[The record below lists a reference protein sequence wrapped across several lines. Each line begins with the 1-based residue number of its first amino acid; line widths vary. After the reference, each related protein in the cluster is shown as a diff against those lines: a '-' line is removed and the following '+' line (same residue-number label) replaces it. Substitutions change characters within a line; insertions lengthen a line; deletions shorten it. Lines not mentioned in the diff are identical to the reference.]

1 MRWAMVCLCVL
12 GVASGILA
20 TGVPAS
26 AGARRE
32 AVTAG
37 TGSSGPSLTLRAQT
51 PWVTPASPWFSLT
64 VGAGPGTRAV
74 NDLHVVV
81 TFYSRINNETELN
94 QAINAVP
101 NQGVLGHFSASVAI
115 TATGDVAATCTTVL
129 PDNAAQAPSTAPP
142 TSVACPA
149 GAPSLI
155 LGCTPDDGTCGGV
168 YPVSVALYRQG
179 VTTALARYSTFLTY
193 QEPGLSSS
201 VGAGGALRVGLIMPL
216 SAPFSPALSSPS
228 KASLAVQEAVA
239 GTLFAHRNI
248 PLTLAVNPATVVSP
262 LAGGAKP
269 GQRTKLQLESL
280 TTAPGGDQL
289 MDQPYVP
296 IDVAALAGGGLSG
309 EIATQLLRGGALL
322 RQAGLHP
329 TAGPW
334 VDTSSSFTS
343 ASAANLGSGLRAAH
357 TDRLVLADDNL
368 VPLSSKSLPH
378 LTFAQTFSLSLDHGT
393 HVTAA
398 SADTQL
404 ASFFSAEPADPVL
417 AANQLLAAL
426 EFIHFEDPYES
437 EARGV
442 ILEPPASWQPST
454 TFLNTLLGEMS
465 GNPVLQ
471 PVTIDQFFNQVHKG
485 VNQEPATRH
494 LQSGSSPEKIP
505 AGQAQR
511 LATARVQLS
520 SLSAA
525 ISGHPSVLTE
535 LSDLLLAT
543 ENREFDRAQRTS
555 ALSTFGQHFGGE
567 LNLISLASQAT
578 ITFTSRTAA
587 IPISV
592 LSSAPFPI
600 KVVVSLDSDKF
611 NFPDGSSRTLILDRP
626 TTAVRIQAHSRT
638 SGDRL
643 PVDVTLTTPDGRLVI
658 ARADLTVHSTSISLV
673 GVALTALAAVV
684 LLVWWGRTW
693 RRSRRRRPRA
703 A

>member
-1 MRWAMVCLCVL
+1 MRWAMVCLCAL
-12 GVASGILA
+12 GVASGLLA
-20 TGVPAS
+20 TGAPAS
-26 AGARRE
+26 AVARRE

-51 PWVTPASPWFSLT
+51 PWVTPAAPWFSLT
-64 VGAGPGTRAV
+64 VGAGPGTGSV

-81 TFYSRINNETELN
+81 TYYNRINNETELN

-101 NQGVLGHFSASVAI
+101 NQAILGHFSASVAI
-115 TATGDVAATCTTVL
+115 TGTGRVAATCTTVL
-129 PDNAAQAPSTAPP
+129 PDSAARAPTTVPP

-155 LGCTPDDGTCGGV
+155 LGCTPDDGTCGGI

-179 VTTALARYSTFLTY
+179 VTAALARYTTFLTY

-201 VGAGGALRVGLIMPL
+201 VGTGGALRVGLIMPL
-216 SAPFSPALSSPS
+216 SAPFSPALSSPP
-228 KASLAVQEAVA
+228 KASLTLQEALT

-248 PLTLAVNPATVVSP
+248 PLTLAVNPSTMVS
-262 LAGGAKP
+262 LQADGAKP
-269 GQRTKLQLESL
+269 GQRAKEQLQAM
-280 TTAPGGDQL
+280 TAPPGDEL
-289 MDQPYVP
+289 IDQPYVP

-309 EIATQLLRGGALL
+309 EITTQLLRGDSLL

-334 VDTSSSFTS
+334 VDASSSYTS
-343 ASAANLGSGLRAAH
+343 ANATDLGSGLGVVH

-368 VPLSSKSLPH
+368 EALSPTSLPH

-393 HVTAA
+393 RVTAA
-398 SADTQL
+398 GADTQL
-404 ASFFSAEPADPVL
+404 ASFFTADPDNPVL

-426 EFIHFEDPYES
+426 EFIHFENPFELDP
-437 EARGV
+437 RGV
-442 ILEPPASWQPST
+442 IVEPPASWQPST
-454 TFLNTLLGEMS
+454 TFLDTLLGEMS
-465 GNPVLQ
+465 GNPVLE
-471 PVTIDQFFNQVHKG
+471 PVTLNQFFNEVPKG
-485 VNQEPATRH
+485 GNQEPATRH
-494 LQSGSSPEKIP
+494 LQSGSAAEKIP
-505 AGQAQR
+505 TGQAQR
-511 LATARVQLS
+511 LATARVQLN

-525 ISGHPSVLTE
+525 ISGHPQVLTE

-543 ENREFDRAQRTS
+543 ENRGFDQAQRSS
-555 ALSTFGQHFGGE
+555 ALATFGQHFGGE
-567 LNLISLASQAT
+567 LNLVSLASQAT

-611 NFPDGSSRTLILDRP
+611 NFPDGKSRTLVLDRP
-626 TTAVRIQAHSRT
+626 TTPVRIQAHSRT

-693 RRSRRRRPRA
+693 RRSRRHRPRA